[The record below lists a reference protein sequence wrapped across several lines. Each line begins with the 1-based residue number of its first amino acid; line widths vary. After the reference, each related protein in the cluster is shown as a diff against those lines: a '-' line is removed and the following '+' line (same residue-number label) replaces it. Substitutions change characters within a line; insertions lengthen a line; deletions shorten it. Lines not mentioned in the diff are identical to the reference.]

1 MRKTIVLCLLFASV
15 AAALLSHI
23 NDRAGRLLL
32 SAGFPG
38 AAAAIMSDPA
48 WKGVAYYSEHR
59 WADAAEAFR
68 QSHSPGSNYNLGNAL
83 AQAGQYSAAIDAYV
97 AAVAWEPEN
106 VDARTNRHIIEVLM
120 RSDSGKPEV
129 SGQGASAGL
138 IPKEA
143 SVDSSAAAAGKN
155 NSGGGVGSLG
165 GGGDAKPSRQMT
177 LYENGALVG
186 PKAKA
191 SSTNPDLRWLETLPD
206 KAGTFLKLQIAYEHD
221 RRVETGGVPPGS
233 SQR

>member
-38 AAAAIMSDPA
+38 AAAAVMSDPA
-48 WKGVAYYSEHR
+48 WKGVAYYSEHK
-59 WADAAEAFR
+59 WEDAAEAFR
-68 QSHSPGSNYNLGNAL
+68 QSRSPGSNYNLGNAL

-97 AAVAWEPEN
+97 IAVAWNPED
-106 VDARTNRHIIEVLM
+106 VDARTNRHIVEVLM
-120 RSDSGKPEV
+120 RSESGKPEV
-129 SGQGASAGL
+129 AGQGASAGL
-138 IPKEA
+138 LPKEA
-143 SVDSSAAAAGKN
+143 SVDSSAAGGKG

-177 LYENGALVG
+177 LYENGALIG

-191 SSTNPDLRWLETLPD
+191 SSTNPDLRWLQTLPD
-206 KAGTFLKLQIAYEHD
+206 KAGTFLKLQIAFEHG
-221 RRVETGGVPPGS
+221 RRVEAGRVPPTGNS
-233 SQR
+233 LK